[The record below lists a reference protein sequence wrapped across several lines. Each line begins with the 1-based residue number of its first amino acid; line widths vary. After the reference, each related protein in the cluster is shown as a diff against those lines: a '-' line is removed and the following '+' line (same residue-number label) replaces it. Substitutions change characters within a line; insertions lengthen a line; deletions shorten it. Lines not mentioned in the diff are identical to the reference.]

1 MDIDRINEL
10 NGIIDDANKKMQII
24 EDRINAGGLSL
35 DKQAYHLDMFYLNM
49 DRRSLC
55 QEEITKLMKR

>member
-1 MDIDRINEL
+1 MDIERINEL

-24 EDRINAGGLSL
+24 EERIMTGGLTL
-35 DKQAYHLDMFYLNM
+35 DEQEYNLDMFYMNM

-55 QEEITKLMKR
+55 QEEVIKLRRG